1 MNRLF
6 VAGGPVTCLT
16 VTGHRAVIGGPD
28 IDRTGSAYLFLVE
41 DNAASGTP
49 DRLHYNFTALQGAP
63 TVCPNPDDFVADNF
77 RPFTVVEG
85 DLVVHDAA
93 PPTPTSKDQCK
104 GNGWRNSPGFKN
116 QGSCISFLNR

>member
-1 MNRLF
+1 M
-6 VAGGPVTCLT
+6 TCLT

-49 DRLHYNFTALQGAP
+49 DRLDYNFTGAARGAYRLSQPRRFRRGQTSGPLQSW
-63 TVCPNPDDFVADNF
+63 N
-77 RPFTVVEG
+77 G

-104 GNGWRNSPGFKN
+104 GNGWRNFPGFKN